1 MDIALKKIRGYAEE
15 SERIYKISGVTDIT
29 MLEKIR
35 MQAYIMQNN
44 RMYGD
49 IYNYTE
55 FLNYDPQPLVSL
67 KTKE

>member
-1 MDIALKKIRGYAEE
+1 
-15 SERIYKISGVTDIT
+15 
-29 MLEKIR
+29 

-44 RMYGD
+44 RIYGD

>member
-15 SERIYKISGVTDIT
+15 LERIYKISGVTDIT
-29 MLEKIR
+29 VLEKIR
-35 MQAYIMQNN
+35 MQAYIIQNN
-44 RMYGD
+44 HMYGD

-67 KTKE
+67 ITKE